1 MVVHTQKYTA
11 VIYVEQNLVH
21 RDYSKRMHT
30 HTGIR
35 THEYMHTPVTTDH
48 ERELAA
54 DQDSAEWKAWH
65 SQQHHQQQQQQQ
77 KNRKR
82 KKKEGTKY

>member
-1 MVVHTQKYTA
+1 MHAHTAT
-11 VIYVEQNLVH
+11 
-21 RDYSKRMHT
+21 ST
-30 HTGIR
+30 HD
-35 THEYMHTPVTTDH
+35 YMHTPVTTDY

-54 DQDSAEWKAWH
+54 DQDRAEWKAWH
-65 SQQHHQQQQQQQ
+65 SQQQHHQQQQQQK